1 MRVFLTLLGRET
13 TALFVSPIAWAVIA
27 VFLLLMGYTFS
38 MNLFVAKT
46 ASLTHIFFQAS
57 ALLVLIV
64 PILTMRQFA
73 EERRG
78 GTLELLLTA
87 PVPEYAVVLAKFGAA
102 WAVTLAMIALTAVY
116 AIVLGLY
123 GTPDWGPVYAGYAGL
138 VAISAALVSLGVMVS
153 ALTANQIVAAI
164 VTLGLFTMLWMI
176 DTLASQLP
184 AGIDNWLIG
193 LSLLAHITPFAT
205 GALYT
210 SDLGFFVAL
219 TLAGLF
225 FATRALGRR

>member
-1 MRVFLTLLGRET
+1 VNLFLVLLRRET
-13 TALFVSPIAWAVIA
+13 TALFVSPIAWVVIA
-27 VFLLLMGYTFS
+27 VFLLLMGYTFA
-38 MNLFVAKT
+38 MNLFIAKT
-46 ASLTHIFFQAS
+46 ASLVHIFFQAA

-87 PVPEYAVVLAKFGAA
+87 PVPEHAVVLAKFGAA
-102 WAVTLAMIALTAVY
+102 WIVTLVMIGLTTVY
-116 AIVLGLY
+116 AVVLGVY
-123 GTPDWGPVYAGYAGL
+123 GTPDWGPVYAGYVGL
-138 VAISAALVSLGVMVS
+138 VLFSAALVSLGVMVS
-153 ALTANQIVAAI
+153 ALTSNQIVAAMA
-164 VTLGLFTMLWMI
+164 TLGLFTLMWMV
-176 DTLASQLP
+176 DTLATLLP
-184 AGIDNWLIG
+184 AGVDNVLIG
-193 LSLLAHITPFAT
+193 VSLLAHITPFAT

-210 SDLGFFVAL
+210 SDAGFFVVL

>member
-1 MRVFLTLLGRET
+1 MNLFVTLLRRET

-27 VFLLLMGYTFS
+27 VFLLLMGYTFT
-38 MNLFVAKT
+38 MNLFIAKT
-46 ASLTHIFFQAS
+46 ASLTHIFFQAA

-87 PVPEYAVVLAKFGAA
+87 PVPEHAVVLAKFGAA
-102 WAVTLAMIALTAVY
+102 WIVTLVMIGLTGVY
-116 AIVLGLY
+116 AIVLGIW
-123 GTPDWGPVYAGYAGL
+123 GTPDWGPVYAGYVGL
-138 VAISAALVSLGVMVS
+138 VALSAALVSLGVMVS
-153 ALTANQIVAAI
+153 ALTSNQIVAAM
-164 VTLGLFTMLWMI
+164 VTLGLFTLMWMV
-176 DTLASQLP
+176 DTLATLLP
-184 AGIDNWLIG
+184 AGIDNVLIG
-193 LSLLAHITPFAT
+193 VSLLAHVTPFAT

-210 SDLGFFVAL
+210 SDFGFFIVL